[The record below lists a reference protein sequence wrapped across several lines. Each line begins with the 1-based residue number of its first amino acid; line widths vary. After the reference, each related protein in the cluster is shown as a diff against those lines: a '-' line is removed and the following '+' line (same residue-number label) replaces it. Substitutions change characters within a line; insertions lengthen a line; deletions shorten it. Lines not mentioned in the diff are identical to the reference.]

1 METFRFK
8 QSHGV
13 ARGIFLL
20 AFALMCRMSV
30 SAQTSFTVGKLM
42 YTTTS
47 SSTVSVVSS
56 IRGGFTGNLVISA
69 SVKDIYGTQ
78 YTVTSIGDRAFSLCT
93 GLTSV
98 TISNSVKSIGES
110 AFYGCTALT
119 SFTIPSSVTSIG
131 RSAFYGCTGLT
142 SVTIGNSVTSIGS
155 LAFRDCTSLK
165 SVTIGNSVKS
175 IGSGAFGNCPQL
187 KSITIPKSVKSIGD
201 DAFSTGG
208 GLTKINIDENNTAYS
223 SIDGVLFNKSQTELI
238 RYPGGKQGEYTIPN
252 SVTSIKK
259 SAFSVCRGLT
269 SVIIPSSVTSIGD
282 YAFGYCNK
290 LTDIYCYI
298 VEPLTIVSSVF
309 YDVPKNTCKLH
320 VPIGSK
326 KKYKAANVWKEFLN
340 IVEFDATGIV
350 SIDNS
355 PSTTGNDVWFT
366 LSGVRLNGKPTK
378 AGVYIVNGKK
388 VVIK

>member
-155 LAFRDCTSLK
+155 LAFRDCT
-165 SVTIGNSVKS
+165 
-175 IGSGAFGNCPQL
+175 QL

-388 VVIK
+388 VEIK